1 MVINIFKNMKHK
13 ELALEKIEKL
23 SNQLKTLS
31 YHLNR
36 NEVEHARKVTEKI
49 NEQVESLRD
58 QISIEQN

>member
-1 MVINIFKNMKHK
+1 MKHK